1 MYSKPAQTMSGS
13 HANLHYGNIL
23 IGPHIT
29 IKLLIVLAILDRSP
43 VIKGL
48 MEISF
53 YVII

>member
-1 MYSKPAQTMSGS
+1 MYSKPAQATSGS
-13 HANLHYGNIL
+13 HANLHYSNIL

-29 IKLLIVLAILDRSP
+29 IELLTILAILDRSP